1 MFPFDIICWFAAA
14 ATLPKVIRLFAQ
26 LVCKSNSL
34 LVDSRRPK
42 KPVQNGFSGCM
53 NVNGT
58 ILYGARNKHTVL
70 HKMRRNK
77 LCKKEIVSTCYVA
90 RKWYNMH
97 FRFVLGIICGIYTP
111 LEILH
116 FVNFAWNSH
125 IHAILLWTHD
135 FIFFAFW
142 VAAIEMLLP
151 ANTKVWKHKN
161 GAQNRFSCFSH
172 LDRKLSNDG

>member
-1 MFPFDIICWFAAA
+1 MNWCFFCSVSFDIICWFAAA

-77 LCKKEIVSTCYVA
+77 LCKKEISKYLKKSVSIYGQRAT
-90 RKWYNMH
+90 
-97 FRFVLGIICGIYTP
+97 VLQCTRIYIGKQFKP
-111 LEILH
+111 
-116 FVNFAWNSH
+116 
-125 IHAILLWTHD
+125 
-135 FIFFAFW
+135 
-142 VAAIEMLLP
+142 
-151 ANTKVWKHKN
+151 
-161 GAQNRFSCFSH
+161 
-172 LDRKLSNDG
+172 KLVIVLAST